1 MKYLIMKYFV
11 IATCWNDEKK
21 EAEKCIAGE
30 FDSYM
35 NASIF
40 RDAYDK
46 YYSTNSTIVE
56 DFELLNQ

>member
-1 MKYLIMKYFV
+1 MKYFV

-21 EAEKCIAGE
+21 AAVKCIEGV

-46 YYSTNSTIVE
+46 YYSTNAVIVE

>member
-1 MKYLIMKYFV
+1 MKYFV

-21 EAEKCIAGE
+21 AAVKYIAGE

-40 RDAYDK
+40 RDAYNK
-46 YYSTNSTIVE
+46 YYSTKATIVE

>member
-1 MKYLIMKYFV
+1 MKYFV

-21 EAEKCIAGE
+21 EAVKCIVGE

-46 YYSTNSTIVE
+46 FYSANAKIVE
-56 DFELLNQ
+56 DFEFLNQ

>member
-1 MKYLIMKYFV
+1 MKYFV
-11 IATCWNDEKK
+11 IATCWNDEKE
-21 EAEKCIAGE
+21 EAVKCIEGV

-46 YYSTNSTIVE
+46 YYSTNAVIVE

>member
-1 MKYLIMKYFV
+1 MKYFV
-11 IATCWNDEKK
+11 IATCWNDKKK
-21 EAEKCIAGE
+21 EDMKCIAGE

-40 RDAYDK
+40 RNAYEK
-46 YYSTNSTIVE
+46 YYYNTNATIVE